1 VSGAVHPSAFV
12 SPDAVLGENVSI
24 GPCAVIEEDV
34 VIGDNCQ
41 VHAFASIKR
50 HTRMGTDNIVHSYA
64 AVGGIPQDLKFAGEV
79 SHLEIGNHNSI
90 REFASL
96 HRGTAGGGGCTRV
109 GDNNL
114 LMAYTHVAHDCQIGN
129 GVVLSNNATLA
140 GHVVIQDGAILGGLC
155 AVHQFSRIGRHAFV
169 GGMTGVAQDLPPYML
184 AVGGRSGIHGPN
196 IVGLRRLRVPPA
208 TLTAMRAAF
217 RTIWLS
223 GIPRKEA
230 LAQVEREYPH
240 IPQILE
246 LVAFVRESPR
256 GVLAAVRQTG
266 NGDETD

>member
-1 VSGAVHPSAFV
+1 VSRSLHPSAFV
-12 SPDAVLGENVSI
+12 SPDAVLGDNIQV

-34 VIGDNCQ
+34 VIGDGCQ

-50 HTRMGTDNIVHSYA
+50 HTRMGRDNVVHSYA
-64 AVGGIPQDLKFAGEV
+64 AVGGIPQDLKFAGEI
-79 SHLEIGNHNSI
+79 SFLEIGDRNSI
-90 REFASL
+90 REFATL
-96 HRGTAGGGGCTRV
+96 HRGTAGGGGHTRV
-109 GDNNL
+109 GNDNL

-140 GHVVIQDGAILGGLC
+140 GHVSVQDGAILGGLC
-155 AVHQFSRIGRHAFV
+155 AVHQFSRIGRYAFV

-208 TLTAMRAAF
+208 TVSAMRAAF

-223 GIPRKEA
+223 GIPRREA
-230 LAQVEREYPH
+230 LAQVEQEYGH

-246 LVAFVRESPR
+246 LTAFVRESPR
-256 GVLAAVRQTG
+256 GVLAAARQNG
-266 NGDETD
+266 NGHETD

>member
-1 VSGAVHPSAFV
+1 VSRAVHPSAFV
-12 SPDAVLGENVSI
+12 SPGAVLGENVSV

-34 VIGDNCQ
+34 VIGDSCQ

-50 HTRMGTDNIVHSYA
+50 YTRMGKGNIIHSYA
-64 AVGGIPQDLKFAGEV
+64 AVGGTPQDLKFAGEV
-79 SHLEIGNHNSI
+79 SYLEIGDHNSI
-90 REFASL
+90 REFATL
-96 HRGTAGGGGCTRV
+96 HRGTAGGGGHTRL

-114 LMAYTHVAHDCQIGN
+114 LMAYPHVAHDCAIGN

-140 GHVVIQDGAILGGLC
+140 GHVTVQDGAILGGLC
-155 AVHQFSRIGRHAFV
+155 AVHQFSRIGRYAFV

-208 TLTAMRAAF
+208 TVTAMRAAF

-223 GIPRKEA
+223 GIPRREA
-230 LAQVEREYPH
+230 LDLTEQEYGH

-246 LVAFVRESPR
+246 LIAFVRESPR
-256 GVLAAVRQTG
+256 GVLAAARQNG
-266 NGDETD
+266 NSDETD